1 MRSTFFGVLS
11 GPIVGLVLLLFAFL
25 NINVLFWDDLGA
37 TPFYWWV
44 LFVTLFLGCV
54 VLFESSIQNC
64 PVEWDLPVRG
74 GSLLCILELHAAM
87 VESIAVQRITTRIID
102 WRNSSSLA
110 WLLHFP
116 FTVMVITAQGAVFDL
131 LRSKGAHIIKVLGRA
146 S

>member
-11 GPIVGLVLLLFAFL
+11 GPVVGLVLLLFAFL
-25 NINVLFWDDLGA
+25 HINVLFWDDLGA

-54 VLFESSIQNC
+54 VLFNRQFKIAQWNGIYLFVAAASFAYLNSMLQWSIDCC
-64 PVEWDLPVRG
+64 PEDYD
-74 GSLLCILELHAAM
+74 S
-87 VESIAVQRITTRIID
+87 IID
-102 WRNSSSLA
+102 WRNSNSLA

-131 LRSKGAHIIKVLGRA
+131 LRSKGAHIMRVLVRA
-146 S
+146 R